1 MSPIWP
7 TDPFPPLLLGGMAL
21 AYLLGRMHRPHRPHR
36 PHRGDRRQ
44 LPAQLDAAPHQDA
57 ELLREAAA
65 RQADAQSLAQEV
77 AFRQDIEES
86 VDVGLLVID
95 RDGVLTW
102 VNRAFCALS
111 GWPREAL
118 LGLGAPLPCWP
129 APQRD
134 AHAAD
139 LQALLTGHTPTQS
152 RVVEYE
158 RPDGARWQARVQV
171 RALGRGDGW
180 IVACSDV
187 SREVEDQRRIEAM
200 NELLRRQSAVHL
212 LGERAGEL
220 LHKISNHAAACTSAC
235 DGMQAWLQQG
245 RADRLAD
252 GARLAARAAA
262 DMQAIVERFRPWL
275 RAEVAWERL
284 ALHEVAADALAHQAG
299 LAATQSVRLEQQVPA
314 DLPTVLADRLALGEV
329 LGNLIANGI
338 AAMADT
344 PAAQRLLTIEG
355 LLCEGADAVELRVR
369 DRGHGIP
376 PGLQARVFEQGFTT
390 RAGGTGWGLYICR
403 HWVEELGGQLDI
415 AHSAGIADSA
425 GITDSTDSTTDSTTD
440 GKAPGTT
447 LRVRLPLHARPA
459 PPQADD

>member
-21 AYLLGRMHRPHRPHR
+21 AYLLGRMHRPHR
-36 PHRGDRRQ
+36 GDRRE
-44 LPAQLDAAPHQDA
+44 LPAQIDAAPHQDA

-118 LGLGAPLPCWP
+118 LGLSAPLPCWP

-134 AHAAD
+134 AHATE
-139 LQALLTGHTPTQS
+139 LRALLTGHAPTQS
-152 RVVEYE
+152 RVIEYE
-158 RPDGARWQARVQV
+158 RPDGSRWQARVQV

-220 LHKISNHAAACTSAC
+220 LHKISNHAAACSSAC

-284 ALHEVAADALAHQAG
+284 ALHEVAADALAHQAS
-299 LAATQSVRLEQQVPA
+299 LAAAHAVRLEQNVPP

-415 AHSAGIADSA
+415 AHSAGIA
-425 GITDSTDSTTDSTTD
+425 TD
-440 GKAPGTT
+440 GEAQGTT

>member
-220 LHKISNHAAACTSAC
+220 LHKISNHAAACSSAC

-284 ALHEVAADALAHQAG
+284 ALHEVAADALAHQAS
-299 LAATQSVRLEQQVPA
+299 LAAAHAVRLEQTVPP

-415 AHSAGIADSA
+415 AHSAGTA
-425 GITDSTDSTTDSTTD
+425 DSTTDSTTD

-459 PPQADD
+459 PPQAND

>member
-284 ALHEVAADALAHQAG
+284 ALHEVAADALTHQAG
-299 LAATQSVRLEQQVPA
+299 LAAAHAVRLEQTVPP

-415 AHSAGIADSA
+415 AHSAGTA
-425 GITDSTDSTTDSTTD
+425 DSTTDSTTD

-459 PPQADD
+459 PPRAND